1 MEALLRDFRLAARVL
16 MRRPLV
22 SGLAALSLA
31 LGIGANTTIFS
42 MVNAL
47 FLRALPVHDA
57 DTLVAVATTDKKN
70 PGNSPLS
77 HLNWKD
83 LREQNDTFESLAA
96 YDWIP
101 LSVATGGESTLSF
114 GQLVS
119 GNYFDTLGV
128 APAHGRLF
136 GPNDD
141 ATPGGHPIVVL
152 NHSFWSRRFAGQLTA
167 IGQKVVINATPFEV
181 VGVAPPGFT
190 GATVGVQ
197 PDLWVPMAMNGQLR
211 QSNNWYETRRGLFLL
226 GIARLKAGVDLAT
239 AQAAVTTIGT
249 RLAEEYPDDNEGRSF
264 ALTPFREST
273 FPGPREAAVAGTSML
288 MVIVGFVL
296 LIACANVANL
306 LLARATSRRR
316 EIAVRLALGAGR
328 WTLIRQ
334 LLSESLLLALVG
346 AGFGLLLA
354 HWAGRAVLGFLP
366 SLQIPITLNLDLGLD
381 PLVLLFTFCVAVLT
395 GIISGLAPA
404 WQMAKPE
411 LVGALKERG
420 AAEMRGNRLF
430 SARNALVGVQVGL
443 SLVALVG
450 AGLFV
455 QSLAAAQ
462 KTDPGFEAERLGLVS
477 FDISLQGYDEE
488 RGLVFLQSIRERVE
502 AVPGVS
508 GLSLAK
514 AGPLAGTM
522 MRSVFPEG
530 AEGDRGVLIQVNGVT
545 DGYFETLGI
554 PVLRGRTFD
563 ATDRKGSVPVV
574 IVNETM
580 AAKFWPDQDALGK
593 RFRFFG
599 EDDMVEVV
607 GVARDAKYNTL
618 GEDPQSYIYRPL
630 EQDYAGAVTLIA
642 STDGEPAGILL
653 PIQRE
658 LKELNREMPLVGIST
673 VGQVL
678 TNSLWASRLGAS
690 LLALFGGLALILAT
704 VGIYGVMSYVVSQR
718 AQEIGVRMTLGADR
732 GTVMRMVFRQGML
745 VVVAGLVLGLVLAA
759 AATRVIGNLLF
770 VSASDPLVYIVMS
783 LTLAAVGALAN
794 LFPALRAT
802 AVDPLIALR
811 SE

>member
-1 MEALLRDFRLAARVL
+1 
-16 MRRPLV
+16 
-22 SGLAALSLA
+22 
-31 LGIGANTTIFS
+31 
-42 MVNAL
+42 
-47 FLRALPVHDA
+47 
-57 DTLVAVATTDKKN
+57 
-70 PGNSPLS
+70 
-77 HLNWKD
+77 
-83 LREQNDTFESLAA
+83 
-96 YDWIP
+96 
-101 LSVATGGESTLSF
+101 
-114 GQLVS
+114 
-119 GNYFDTLGV
+119 
-128 APAHGRLF
+128 
-136 GPNDD
+136 
-141 ATPGGHPIVVL
+141 
-152 NHSFWSRRFAGQLTA
+152 
-167 IGQKVVINATPFEV
+167 
-181 VGVAPPGFT
+181 
-190 GATVGVQ
+190 
-197 PDLWVPMAMNGQLR
+197 
-211 QSNNWYETRRGLFLL
+211 
-226 GIARLKAGVDLAT
+226 
-239 AQAAVTTIGT
+239 
-249 RLAEEYPDDNEGRSF
+249 
-264 ALTPFREST
+264 
-273 FPGPREAAVAGTSML
+273 
-288 MVIVGFVL
+288 
-296 LIACANVANL
+296 
-306 LLARATSRRR
+306 
-316 EIAVRLALGAGR
+316 
-328 WTLIRQ
+328 
-334 LLSESLLLALVG
+334 
-346 AGFGLLLA
+346 
-354 HWAGRAVLGFLP
+354 
-366 SLQIPITLNLDLGLD
+366 
-381 PLVLLFTFCVAVLT
+381 
-395 GIISGLAPA
+395 
-404 WQMAKPE
+404 
-411 LVGALKERG
+411 
-420 AAEMRGNRLF
+420 
-430 SARNALVGVQVGL
+430 
-443 SLVALVG
+443 
-450 AGLFV
+450 
-455 QSLAAAQ
+455 
-462 KTDPGFEAERLGLVS
+462 
-477 FDISLQGYDEE
+477 
-488 RGLVFLQSIRERVE
+488 
-502 AVPGVS
+502 
-508 GLSLAK
+508 
-514 AGPLAGTM
+514 M

-642 STDGEPAGILL
+642 STEGEPAGILL

-770 VSASDPLVYIVMS
+770 VSASDPLVYIAMS